1 MKNLLLAA
9 IVLASVIIGA
19 CGTGEKNDEDR
30 YRIADAFLIEATS
43 LIKTVDSMYRYEDP
57 KYWELD
63 NFSEK
68 IRRIR
73 VNLGLAESEIKDMAS
88 GAKKSEL
95 MERYVS
101 LQNVSNDIE
110 SLPAPEA
117 ATVDPESVPRRAPSV
132 DLN

>member
-19 CGTGEKNDEDR
+19 CGTGKKNDEDR

-88 GAKKSEL
+88 GAKKSQL

-117 ATVDPESVPRRAPSV
+117 ATADPESVPLPAPAV
-132 DLN
+132 DIN